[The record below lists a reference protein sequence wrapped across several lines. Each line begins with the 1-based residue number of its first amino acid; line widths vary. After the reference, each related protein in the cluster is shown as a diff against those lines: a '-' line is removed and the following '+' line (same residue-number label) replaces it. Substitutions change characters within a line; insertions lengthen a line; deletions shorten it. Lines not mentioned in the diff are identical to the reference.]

1 MFYLWATTNGGFML
15 HTYFGISMVNLKYTH
30 KFLICSTI
38 KIFTSIFFICTLKF
52 TKPPKTKVFSFKKL
66 NICVHTPTNTGTKRQ
81 KDGHK
86 QMYKITFLIF
96 TNRYNVVKILYHTIH
111 GCCHVGPKNKCKKLL
126 SSCHQNRSDY
136 KI

>member
-1 MFYLWATTNGGFML
+1 ML

-38 KIFTSIFFICTLKF
+38 KFFTSIFFICTLKF
-52 TKPPKTKVFSFKKL
+52 TKPPKTKGFSFKKL

-96 TNRYNVVKILYHTIH
+96 TNRYNVVKIVILYM
-111 GCCHVGPKNKCKKLL
+111 VVVMWAKKKKAKNCSVPVTKIDLITKYSAQYK
-126 SSCHQNRSDY
+126 HQ
-136 KI
+136 